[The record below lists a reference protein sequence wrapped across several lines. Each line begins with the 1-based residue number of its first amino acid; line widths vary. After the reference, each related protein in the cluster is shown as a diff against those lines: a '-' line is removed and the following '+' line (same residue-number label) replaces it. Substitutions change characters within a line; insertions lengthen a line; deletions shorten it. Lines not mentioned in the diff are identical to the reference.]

1 MWCNW
6 WRQKKTVNTQL
17 CGRISID
24 YYCIECEWFD
34 LCVSR
39 LMSKLCI
46 KLCHIEC
53 FTEWR
58 GWVTRERQNKQRE
71 REKKEAIESEGR
83 RFSFHIKLND
93 CVSLKSESYFHIL
106 NIFICRE
113 CVNNG
118 KIRALN
124 VCEFDHPS
132 MRARLSFANNRIIGC
147 SVTSSIKMME
157 KWFWMAAHCWSFMRS
172 TKNKWKQK
180 VLQWPQ
186 DWIQFSKSEQNN
198 MRWWINN
205 ETWAFAWIHDNNSDK
220 MWTRAY
226 FSRQKHSREDCI
238 LRNVE

>member
-46 KLCHIEC
+46 KFCHIEC

-132 MRARLSFANNRIIGC
+132 MRARLSFANNRIIRC
-147 SVTSSIKMME
+147 SVTSSIKMWWRNDFE
-157 KWFWMAAHCWSFMRS
+157 WLLIVEVLWEARKISE
-172 TKNKWKQK
+172 NKKFYNDHK
-180 VLQWPQ
+180 
-186 DWIQFSKSEQNN
+186 IEFSLANQNK
-198 MRWWINN
+198 I
-205 ETWAFAWIHDNNSDK
+205 TWDGG
-220 MWTRAY
+220 
-226 FSRQKHSREDCI
+226 
-238 LRNVE
+238 